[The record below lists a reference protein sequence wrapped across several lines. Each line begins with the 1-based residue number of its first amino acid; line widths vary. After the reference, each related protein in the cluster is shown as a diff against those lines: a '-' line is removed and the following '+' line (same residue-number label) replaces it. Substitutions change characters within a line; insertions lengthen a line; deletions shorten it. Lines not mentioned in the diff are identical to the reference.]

1 MLYILALIIAIAI
14 SSLGFMLYQN
24 KMNQVRV
31 FDSRE
36 ELTAFL
42 RKKYT
47 SEVKS
52 NQPIHGFVLDE
63 ASLQITLQD
72 PAMASL
78 GRSAID
84 VQVNLVT
91 KDCLLYTSDAADE

>member
-1 MLYILALIIAIAI
+1 MLYILALIIVIAI
-14 SSLGFMLYQN
+14 SGLGFMLYQN

-47 SEVKS
+47 CR
-52 NQPIHGFVLDE
+52 G
-63 ASLQITLQD
+63 
-72 PAMASL
+72 
-78 GRSAID
+78 
-84 VQVNLVT
+84 
-91 KDCLLYTSDAADE
+91 